1 MVEKKVE
8 KKAGAGGGSS
18 VPSGG
23 FNPNGMP
30 AGLTM

>member
-1 MVEKKVE
+1 MVEKKQP
-8 KKAGAGGGSS
+8 KQAGAMAGGGM
-18 VPSGG
+18 PGG